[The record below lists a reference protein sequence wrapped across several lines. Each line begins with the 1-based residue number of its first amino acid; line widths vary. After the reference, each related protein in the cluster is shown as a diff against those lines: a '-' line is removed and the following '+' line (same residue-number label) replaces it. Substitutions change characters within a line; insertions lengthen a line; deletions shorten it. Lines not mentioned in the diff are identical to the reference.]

1 MAFNAYAPPAAF
13 GGQPA
18 PPVSEPFRPPSEPP
32 SSTYV
37 LATPFTK
44 VGSPTQ
50 ALLPEDTSTWPPC
63 PICATIEGTLDRL
76 ICDGCETEYVCVYIS
91 NAETLERG
99 EHIVVHTVSLICLD
113 QGVWVRRRH

>member
-1 MAFNAYAPPAAF
+1 MFPLAHFAF
-13 GGQPA
+13 
-18 PPVSEPFRPPSEPP
+18 SLCSHRPPQSND
-32 SSTYV
+32 
-37 LATPFTK
+37 
-44 VGSPTQ
+44 
-50 ALLPEDTSTWPPC
+50 EDTSLWSPC

-99 EHIVVHTVSLICLD
+99 EHIVVHKVSLICLD